1 MDDER
6 GGKRTGSRDGGLS
19 NQLTIAVPENKK
31 PERIDVFL
39 SRQIGDLSRS
49 QLKRLITGADVL
61 VNGKPVRPS
70 YMIDPGEK
78 IEITI
83 PGPEP
88 IKAEPEDIP
97 LDIVFEDE
105 SLIVINK
112 TAGIVVHP
120 ARGNLRGTLVNALLH
135 YSNSLSSGSDEFR
148 PGIVHRL
155 DKGTSGL
162 IMIAKNDTV
171 HAAITNKFML
181 REIKKEY
188 SAIIWDKMPKSE
200 GKIDESVG
208 RSKKDRTKMAA
219 GVIGKSAVTNYSVD
233 VVMDFTSLLTL
244 RPLTGRTHQLR
255 VHLAHVDRPIFGDAE
270 YGGRG
275 RMAGM
280 ITPERRK
287 VAVKALDLISRQA
300 LHASRLTLDH
310 PVTGKEIEF
319 YCPLPE
325 DFKSVLKQFEVE
337 KYTK

>member
-1 MDDER
+1 M
-6 GGKRTGSRDGGLS
+6 S

-105 SLIVINK
+105 SLIVLNK
-112 TAGIVVHP
+112 PPGIVVHP

-162 IMIAKNDTV
+162 IMIAKNDSI
-171 HAAITNKFML
+171 HAAITNKFMS

-188 SAIIWDKMPKSE
+188 IAIIWDKMQEKKGE
-200 GKIDESVG
+200 IDETVG
-208 RSKKDRTKMAA
+208 RSKRDRTKMAA
-219 GVIGKSAVTNYSVD
+219 GVDGKPALTRYSVD
-233 VVMDFTSLLTL
+233 VEMDFTSLLTL
-244 RPLTGRTHQLR
+244 RPVTGRTHQLR
-255 VHLAHVDRPIFGDAE
+255 VHLSHLGRPIFGDAA

-280 ITPERRK
+280 VTPERRK
-287 VAVKALDLISRQA
+287 VAVKALDLISRQS
-300 LHASRLTLDH
+300 LHASRLTLEH

-319 YCPLPE
+319 FSPLPE
-325 DFKSVLKQFEVE
+325 DFRSALEQLEIE
-337 KYTK
+337 KYRI